1 MTDKPIPPQHPE
13 AAAPT
18 TLDAAALAKLRAL
31 DPDGQHDVV
40 GRVLRAF
47 ETSLTRMLAQLA
59 AELDEGDPVRVS
71 RIAHTLK
78 SSAASVGAL
87 SLARLCAEI
96 ERRHRGG
103 AASAVRP
110 DVEQLLVEG
119 HSALAAVGAML
130 RA

>member
-1 MTDKPIPPQHPE
+1 MTDKPARPPHP
-13 AAAPT
+13 AAPT
-18 TLDAAALAKLRAL
+18 TLDAAALAKLHAL

-40 GRVLRAF
+40 VRVLRAF
-47 ETSLTRMLAQLA
+47 ETSLARMLAQLA
-59 AELDEGDPVRVS
+59 AELDEGNPAAVS
-71 RIAHTLK
+71 RVAHTLK

-87 SLARLCAEI
+87 SLARLCAEV

-103 AASAVRP
+103 ATPAWRR
-110 DVEQLLVEG
+110 DVAHLLVEG